1 MSDHANLAAGSAPPS
16 PPPVKHLAWIWRLWR
31 ERGGLIV
38 LLFVLTF
45 LSSAVAVTYPLV
57 AKLLLDQIQGALSK
71 SQGWE
76 EAGAEINRLV
86 LLVLAIGAAGLIAS
100 MFPGIRGATNQVFEH
115 LLRGRYF
122 SKVLAKNRDF
132 FQAFRPGDIVTRL
145 TQDIYNEMGVSWFL
159 CSGIFRAIESG
170 SKVVFCFAAMFIV
183 DPKLT
188 MLSMIPLPLMIAVF
202 YLAQRRVY
210 DTFMRNQE
218 SISTIN
224 AQLEMSFSGVRVIK
238 AFACE
243 SKYERF
249 FATVLGRR
257 FDTELGVVRLEAM
270 LQLVY
275 QYLDWFAQIGVVF
288 AGGWMAVRGEITI
301 GTFYAFYSWLGML
314 VIPILD
320 IPNLFVS
327 GKRAF
332 VNMDRLEE
340 IAAYG
345 APPSFAAASADAASA
360 APASAGTAPPLPALA
375 APATAASPPAC
386 MQGPVVSVAFEHVDF
401 TFEGRREK
409 ALDDCSFTLGKGE
422 RLAVIGPV
430 GAGKSTLLRI
440 LSGLI
445 EPSGGRV
452 LVNGRA
458 FSELDGEAFC
468 AELGLVPQES
478 LLFTGTIRENVAFGT
493 RGEGQGISDG
503 DYTRAV
509 TAAGIA
515 DEIAAF
521 PEGEAT
527 LLGQRGVSLSG
538 GQRQRVAIARAL
550 SREPSL
556 LLLDDITASLDAT
569 NEEKLWRNLEPRSP
583 DMVTL
588 VVSHRMSTLAW
599 ADKVLFLTEGR
610 TLSFGRHEE
619 LLSSS
624 PPYRT
629 FIEEQLSVEED
640 AG

>member
-1 MSDHANLAAGSAPPS
+1 MSDQVNIPAGAAPPS
-16 PPPVKHLAWIWRLWR
+16 PPPVRHLAWIWRLWR
-31 ERGGLIV
+31 ERGGLII

-57 AKLLLDQIQGALSK
+57 AKLLLDQLQGALSK
-71 SQGWE
+71 GQGWE

-86 LLVLAIGAAGLIAS
+86 LLVLAIGAAGLVAS

-115 LLRGRYF
+115 LLRGKYF

-170 SKVVFCFAAMFIV
+170 SKVVFCFAAMFLV

-188 MLSMIPLPLMIAVF
+188 LLSMIPLPLMIAVF

-257 FDTELGVVRLEAM
+257 FETELGVVRLEAM

-345 APPSFAAASADAASA
+345 TTASA
-360 APASAGTAPPLPALA
+360 AAPAPA
-375 APATAASPPAC
+375 APAPAAPAPGSASQPVAASEAAWPEGV
-386 MQGPVVSVAFEHVDF
+386 QGPVESVAFEHVDF

-430 GAGKSTLLRI
+430 GSGKSTLIRI
-440 LSGLI
+440 LSGLL
-445 EPSGGRV
+445 EPTGGLV
-452 LVNGRA
+452 LVNGRPL
-458 FSELDGEAFC
+458 SGLDGGALGS
-468 AELGLVPQES
+468 ELGLVPQES

-493 RGEGQGISDG
+493 RGEGRDISNG
-503 DYTRAV
+503 DFSRAV
-509 TAAGIA
+509 TTAQVA

-521 PEGEAT
+521 SEGEAT
-527 LLGQRGVSLSG
+527 LLGQRGMSLSG

-550 SREPSL
+550 AREPSL

-569 NEEKLWRNLEPRSP
+569 NEERLWQNLEPRAA

-599 ADKVLFLTEGR
+599 ADKVLFLSEGR
-610 TLSFGRHEE
+610 TLAFGRHEE
-619 LLSSS
+619 LIFSC
-624 PPYRT
+624 PPYKA
-629 FIEEQLSVEED
+629 FIEEHLSVEEG
-640 AG
+640 AA

>member
-1 MSDHANLAAGSAPPS
+1 MSDQVNIPGGAAPPS
-16 PPPVKHLAWIWRLWR
+16 PPPVRHLAWIWRLWR
-31 ERGGLIV
+31 ERGGLII

-76 EAGAEINRLV
+76 EAGGEINRLV
-86 LLVLAIGAAGLIAS
+86 LLVLAIGAAGLVAS

-115 LLRGRYF
+115 LLRGKYF

-145 TQDIYNEMGVSWFL
+145 SQDIYNEMGVSWFL

-170 SKVVFCFAAMFIV
+170 SKVVFCFAAMFLV

-188 MLSMIPLPLMIAVF
+188 LLSMIPLPLMIAVF

-345 APPSFAAASADAASA
+345 TTAAP
-360 APASAGTAPPLPALA
+360 APASASEPVTAPEA
-375 APATAASPPAC
+375 ARPGC
-386 MQGPVVSVAFEHVDF
+386 VQEPVVSVAFEHVDF

-430 GAGKSTLLRI
+430 GSGKSTLIRI

-445 EPSGGRV
+445 EPSGGLV
-452 LVNGRA
+452 LVNGRPL
-458 FSELDGEAFC
+458 SELDGGVLGS
-468 AELGLVPQES
+468 ELGLVPQES

-493 RGEGQGISDG
+493 RGEGRDISDG
-503 DYTRAV
+503 DFSRAV
-509 TAAGIA
+509 TTAQVA

-521 PEGEAT
+521 SEGEAT
-527 LLGQRGVSLSG
+527 LLGQRGMSLSG

-550 SREPSL
+550 AREPSL

-569 NEEKLWRNLEPRSP
+569 NEERLWQNLEPRSP

-599 ADKVLFLTEGR
+599 ADKVLFLSEGR
-610 TLSFGRHEE
+610 TLAFGRHEE
-619 LLSSS
+619 LISSC
-624 PPYRT
+624 PPYKA
-629 FIEEQLSVEED
+629 FIEEHLSVEEG
-640 AG
+640 AA